1 MILKLDQVA
10 MLLSLSQRTIIRM
23 VAKGC
28 FPQPVGLG
36 IGRYRWRESDVRHFI
51 ESLDTQVQENANGL
65 THAVQGKCEVDNN
78 V

>member
-10 MLLSLSQRTIIRM
+10 KLLSLSQRTIIRM

-36 IGRYRWRESDVRHFI
+36 VGRYRWRESDVRHFV
-51 ESLDTQVQENANGL
+51 ESLDTQGQETADEM